1 VAVRLFVGGLAST
14 MSSERLQE
22 MFAEYGVVEAVHVP
36 TVRDTEKSRPFAF
49 IEMATAEGAD
59 AAIRSL
65 DGSTVDGRRIR
76 VERAK
81 AR

>member
-14 MSSERLQE
+14 MSSEGLQQI
-22 MFAEYGVVEAVHVP
+22 FAEYGVVEAAHVP

-49 IEMATAEGAD
+49 IEMATAEAAD

-65 DGSTVDGRRIR
+65 DGRMIDGRRIR

-81 AR
+81 SR